1 MKLILFTSPT
11 CKTCPKAK
19 ITASQVTFRH
29 KVKLEIKDI
38 TTIEGLKVANKYSI
52 MSVPAYL
59 LADDKGQILW
69 SAIGYQNDYDL
80 SYKLESFAY
89 GI

>member
-19 ITASQVTFRH
+19 ITAAQVTVRQ
-29 KVKLEIKDI
+29 KVSLEIRDI
-38 TTIEGLKVANKYSI
+38 TTNEGLKVANKYAI

-59 LADDKGQILW
+59 LMDDKGQILW
-69 SAIGYQNDYDL
+69 SQVGYQNDYTL
-80 SYKLESFAY
+80 NYKLESFAY
-89 GI
+89 GG